1 MHFAQIRL
9 DSVWNAKINTMTEK
23 RDKFGRRIYLFRL
36 GTKHFKV
43 CLIILQKLYFTS
55 GKWDPDRV
63 KLEDFYAS
71 AYVLLELAARE
82 VRTQVAGLT
91 VINDV
96 TDLGWRHLRCLGLEQ
111 MKAIVAFMNGA
122 FPIWVRRIH
131 IVNQPR

>member
-36 GTKHFKV
+36 GTKQTVVYSYKHI
-43 CLIILQKLYFTS
+43 CFTS